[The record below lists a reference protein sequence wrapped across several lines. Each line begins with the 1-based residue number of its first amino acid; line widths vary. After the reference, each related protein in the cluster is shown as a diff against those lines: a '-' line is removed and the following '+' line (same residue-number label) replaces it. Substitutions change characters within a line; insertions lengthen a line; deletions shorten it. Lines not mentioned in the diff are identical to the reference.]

1 MHITERAPVLSATS
15 KTDCICIIIYSPT
28 FLKQYRK
35 LTKEIQR
42 VAEEKEGIF
51 RAEPFDSR
59 LKAHKLHGRL
69 LGLWAFSITG
79 KIRIIFGMLFAYIF

>member
-1 MHITERAPVLSATS
+1 MR
-15 KTDCICIIIYSPT
+15 IIYSPT

-51 RAEPFDSR
+51 RADPFDSR
-59 LKAHKLHGRL
+59 LKTHKLHGRL
-69 LGLWAFSITG
+69 SGFWAFSITG
-79 KIRIIFGMLFAYIF
+79 KIRIIFEFGGNQSVVFHTVGPHDIYD